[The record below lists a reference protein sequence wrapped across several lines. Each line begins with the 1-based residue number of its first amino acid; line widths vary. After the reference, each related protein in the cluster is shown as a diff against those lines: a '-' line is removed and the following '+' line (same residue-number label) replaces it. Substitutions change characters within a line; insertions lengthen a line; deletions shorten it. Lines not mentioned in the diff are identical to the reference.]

1 MRFKI
6 VFAPVKTHKTDAIV
20 DAAKA
25 AGATGATIIPARG
38 TGMHEAK
45 TFFGLT
51 LEDPTDIVLFLL
63 EEHIV
68 KTVLEAVRT
77 AGEFDK
83 PGTGIAFVLPVE
95 EVLGLGQWFTL
106 VFAAVA
112 RASRWSPSS
121 IRSWWSGSACGCSAS
136 KARWKSSR
144 KKFGTSIYKT
154 AMEGNLIFLV
164 KEVLCLRRLYGQAI

>member
-6 VFAPVKTHKTDAIV
+6 VFAPVKMHKTHAIV

-51 LEDPTDIVLFLL
+51 LEDQTDIVMFLL

-68 KTVLEAVRT
+68 KPVLDAVKK
-77 AGEFDK
+77 AGEFEK
-83 PGTGIAFVLPVE
+83 LGTGISFVLPVE
-95 EVLGLGQWFTL
+95 EVIGLDSQMEKFKEE
-106 VFAAVA
+106 
-112 RASRWSPSS
+112 
-121 IRSWWSGSACGCSAS
+121 IRD
-136 KARWKSSR
+136 K
-144 KKFGTSIYKT
+144 Y
-154 AMEGNLIFLV
+154 L
-164 KEVLCLRRLYGQAI
+164 

>member
-1 MRFKI
+1 MKFKI
-6 VFAPVKTHKTDAIV
+6 VFAPVKTHKTDPVV

-51 LEDPTDIVLFLL
+51 LEDQTDIVMFLL

-68 KTVLEAVRT
+68 KPVLEAIKT

-83 PGTGIAFVLPVE
+83 PGTGIAFVISIEQVIGLESQMEKFKE
-95 EVLGLGQWFTL
+95 EVRDKYL
-106 VFAAVA
+106 
-112 RASRWSPSS
+112 
-121 IRSWWSGSACGCSAS
+121 
-136 KARWKSSR
+136 
-144 KKFGTSIYKT
+144 
-154 AMEGNLIFLV
+154 
-164 KEVLCLRRLYGQAI
+164 